1 MTCAFQFSPPG
12 SFRAKLGAEL
22 SVFGSTVRG
31 DAGRDS
37 DIDLLVTF
45 QSDAAIG
52 LIAFNR
58 LRRELEEG
66 LGRRVDLVP
75 KDGLSGS
82 TFRTLFR
89 PSRSVIRHIGG
100 RSRDGPDIF

>member
-1 MTCAFQFSPPG
+1 MTPLEQLRSESPTIATICA
-12 SFRAKLGAEL
+12 RYKVAEL
-22 SVFGSTVRG
+22 SVFGSTARG
-31 DAGRDS
+31 DAGQDS

-45 QSDAAIG
+45 QTDAAIG

-75 KDGLSGS
+75 KDGLK
-82 TFRTLFR
+82 
-89 PSRSVIRHIGG
+89 PIIRDEVL
-100 RSRDGPDIF
+100 SEAQLLYAA

>member
-1 MTCAFQFSPPG
+1 MTPLEQLRSESTTIAKICA
-12 SFRAKLGAEL
+12 RYKVAEL

-31 DAGRDS
+31 DAGQDS

-45 QSDAAIG
+45 QPDAAIG

-75 KDGLSGS
+75 KDGLK
-82 TFRTLFR
+82 
-89 PSRSVIRHIGG
+89 PIIR
-100 RSRDGPDIF
+100 DEVLLEAQLLYAA

>member
-1 MTCAFQFSPPG
+1 LKVTTLEQLRSESTTIANICA
-12 SFRAKLGAEL
+12 RYKVAEL
-22 SVFGSTVRG
+22 SVFGSTARG
-31 DAGRDS
+31 DAGVG

-45 QSDAAIG
+45 QPDAAIG

-75 KDGLSGS
+75 KDGLKP
-82 TFRTLFR
+82 L
-89 PSRSVIRHIGG
+89 IRDEVL
-100 RSRDGPDIF
+100 SQAQVLYLA

>member
-1 MTCAFQFSPPG
+1 MTPLEQLRSESTTIAKICA
-12 SFRAKLGAEL
+12 RYKVAEL

-31 DAGRDS
+31 DAGQDS

-45 QSDAAIG
+45 QPDAAIG

-66 LGRRVDLVP
+66 LGRKVDLVP
-75 KDGLSGS
+75 KDGLK
-82 TFRTLFR
+82 
-89 PSRSVIRHIGG
+89 PIIRDEVLAQAHLLYAA
-100 RSRDGPDIF
+100 

>member
-1 MTCAFQFSPPG
+1 MTTLEQLRSESTTIARICA
-12 SFRAKLGAEL
+12 RYKVAEL
-22 SVFGSTVRG
+22 SVFGSTARG
-31 DAGRDS
+31 DAGVGG

-45 QSDAAIG
+45 QPDAAIG

-75 KDGLSGS
+75 KDGLKP
-82 TFRTLFR
+82 L
-89 PSRSVIRHIGG
+89 IRDEVL
-100 RSRDGPDIF
+100 SQAQVLYLA

>member
-1 MTCAFQFSPPG
+1 MTPLEQLRSESTTIAKICA
-12 SFRAKLGAEL
+12 RYKVAEL

-45 QSDAAIG
+45 QPDAAIG

-75 KDGLSGS
+75 KDGLK
-82 TFRTLFR
+82 
-89 PSRSVIRHIGG
+89 PIIRDEVLLEA
-100 RSRDGPDIF
+100 RLLYAV